1 MIRGGGTVMVAIAV
15 QQTPAF
21 GDTLDLVLDGHTDSS
36 ETTGNVTDPVITE
49 AYGAA
54 GSWEGTVSM
63 FSAAELGIT
72 EFLGVRAGVDWFAA
86 ERFSLGLQLDLANA
100 WVGGGDSTITIG
112 LAPIVR
118 WHFLHGETWTV
129 FGELGSGVAWNGS
142 PIPANGTRF
151 VFTPQAALGAT
162 FEIAERTRLRVA
174 LGWFHMS
181 NARTSNS
188 NPGLD
193 GVSVVAG
200 VGFSF

>member
-1 MIRGGGTVMVAIAV
+1 MIGMCGTVIVVIAV
-15 QQTPAF
+15 QQTPAI
-21 GDTLDLVLDGHTDSS
+21 GDTLDLVLDGDPDSS
-36 ETTGNVTDPVITE
+36 EPTGKAIDPVATE
-49 AYGAA
+49 AYGAE
-54 GSWEGTVSM
+54 GSWEGTFSM
-63 FSAAELGIT
+63 FGAAELGIT
-72 EFLGVRAGVDWFAA
+72 EFLGVRAGVDWFVA

-100 WVGGGDSTITIG
+100 WVGGGDSTVTIG

-193 GVSVVAG
+193 GVSLVAG
-200 VGFSF
+200 FGFSF